1 MPEQLRRLSFIYS
14 FAGENQKQ
22 IDMEQLNRIELRGLV
37 GSVNVQT
44 YPQGKVAHFTLA
56 TSQAYHDR
64 NGGAVIDTQWHN
76 VTLWEGKGVD
86 LDCIQK
92 GSKIYVVGRL
102 KTQKFAG
109 ADGTDRYTVDVQA
122 SRGMLIDREETLS
135 SEM

>member
-1 MPEQLRRLSFIYS
+1 
-14 FAGENQKQ
+14 
-22 IDMEQLNRIELRGLV
+22 MEQLNRIELRGLV

-76 VTLWEGKGVD
+76 VTLWDGKGVD

-102 KTQKFAG
+102 KTQKFTG
-109 ADGTDRYTVDVQA
+109 ADGVDRYTVDVQA
-122 SRGMLIDREETLS
+122 ARGMLIDREETLS